1 MDSFQIGKLTRK
13 TRIPKPRN
21 VFGKPEEHSSE
32 GVKKVNEDIASQQV
46 KAQSQIYSAL
56 AQDPTIFAFDSFY
69 ESFKPQPESP
79 QSSGP
84 KYYEAFKEAADFR
97 NKEKQI
103 LRNKAESRAVQD
115 NTEVERFITPSYKKF
130 LQETKQWEASE
141 VPSKRGDFS
150 SLYRNLL
157 TKNKAMGA
165 EPTKVPKI
173 QETQETQE
181 TQQSTEFA
189 STEET
194 QEPKEVQLSKEEKV
208 LSARERYLQ
217 RKLNNDK
224 L

>member
-1 MDSFQIGKLTRK
+1 MDSFQISKPTRK
-13 TRIPKPRN
+13 TGIPKPRN
-21 VFGKPEEHSSE
+21 VFGKPEEHPSE
-32 GVKKVNEDIASQQV
+32 GVKKVNEDIASQQA

-69 ESFKPQPESP
+69 ESFKPQPKSP
-79 QSSGP
+79 ESSGP

-115 NTEVERFITPSYKKF
+115 DTEVERFITPSYKKF

-141 VPSKRGDFS
+141 VPSKKGDFS

-165 EPTKVPKI
+165 EPTKVPKK
-173 QETQETQE
+173 QETQEF
-181 TQQSTEFA
+181 TEVI

-217 RKLNNDK
+217 RKLNNGK